1 MKLYFDLPVIKRKEK
16 NFIEKEK
23 VLNEDKGLIEH
34 ITEVFKYCL
43 HETYYNLDLFST
55 KDEVLSKV
63 KECLFN
69 TNNLKDISK
78 NTLEDISKNTLEN
91 TLEDLWKN
99 YMYRNEKIIEIFE
112 ELKDDSLYSNNRFRT
127 KSYERAISVIDNL
140 EVPIISGKQAQ
151 TLPGIGVKL
160 GEKIDE
166 IIETGELESISNR
179 SFEERKRIHIL
190 KEFEKIWGIGPKKA
204 VKLYEEGYR
213 KIEEIPL
220 SRIQISGLKY
230 YKDLQKRI
238 PRGEIT
244 LFKKKILKTL
254 KKIEQKTWFYTS
266 KSKLK
271 DKHKNVLKTCI
282 CGSYRRGKS
291 TSGDID
297 VLLSYDGENV
307 PPRLFEK
314 ILSFLK
320 DEGIIISDLSKGSKN
335 YSGIT
340 KTNDGIA
347 RRIDIHFVPIKEWG
361 SQILYFTG
369 SKEFNIDMRNLAIRK
384 GFKLSD
390 KGLFDKINRRL
401 PLYTEKSIFLAL
413 GLPYIKPQ
421 DRKDLSKWV

>member
-1 MKLYFDLPVIKRKEK
+1 MKLYLDLPVIKRKEK
-16 NFIEKEK
+16 NFIEKGS
-23 VLNEDKGLIEH
+23 VLDEDKVLIEH
-34 ITEVFKYCL
+34 IKEVFNYCL
-43 HETYYNLDLFST
+43 YETYYNLDLFST

-63 KECLFN
+63 KECFLN
-69 TNNLKDISK
+69 TNNLKEISKDISK
-78 NTLEDISKNTLEN
+78 DTLEDTLEDI
-91 TLEDLWKN
+91 WKN

-112 ELKDDSLYSNNRFRT
+112 ELRDESLYSNNRFRT
-127 KSYERAISVIDNL
+127 KSYEKAISVIDSL

-151 TLPGIGVKL
+151 TLSGIGVKL

-179 SFEERKRIHIL
+179 SFEEIKRINIL

-238 PRGEIT
+238 PREEIT
-244 LFKKKILKTL
+244 LFKKKIINIL

-271 DKHKNVLKTCI
+271 EKHKSVLKICI
-282 CGSYRRGKS
+282 CGSYRRGES

-413 GLPYIKPQ
+413 GLPYINPQ